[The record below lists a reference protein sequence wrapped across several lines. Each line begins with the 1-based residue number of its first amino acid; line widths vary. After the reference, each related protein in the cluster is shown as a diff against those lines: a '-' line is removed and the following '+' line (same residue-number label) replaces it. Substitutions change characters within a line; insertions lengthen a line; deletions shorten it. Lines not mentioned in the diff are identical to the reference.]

1 MKAKIL
7 TFLAITC
14 LVVGLATGCKSVSD
28 TTGKTLAGVEQTVDL
43 AMKGYATWD
52 AQGHVTEAQEQQ
64 VRQVYGQYQL
74 AYTAACNAWVAAQSS
89 GDTSTLATIVASLS
103 AAAAPLTTLITQIEG
118 GN

>member
-1 MKAKIL
+1 MKKIFTL
-7 TFLAITC
+7 ITIAC
-14 LVVGLATGCKSVSD
+14 LVVGIATGCKSVSD
-28 TTGKTLAGVEQTVDL
+28 TTGKTLIGIEQTVDL

-52 AQGHVTEAQEQQ
+52 AKGNVSTAQEAQ

-74 AYTAACNAWVAAQSS
+74 AYTAACNAWIAAQAT
-89 GDTSTLATIVASLS
+89 GDTSTMTQIIASLS